1 VAQPS
6 STPSEAP
13 ANARPRGVT
22 VLAIL
27 AAISGVLAILGSIAL
42 MPRFVDA
49 GAVELV
55 LAAATLGFG
64 LLYVVL
70 AYGLWT
76 LKPWAW
82 TLGVGLS
89 AASVVLTILNLT
101 QGMQYPVGAII
112 SVAISVA
119 VIYYLYTPG
128 PRRAFGKA

>member
-1 VAQPS
+1 VAPPT
-6 STPSEAP
+6 STPSERS

-27 AAISGVLAILGSIAL
+27 AAISGVLAILGSVAL
-42 MPRFVDA
+42 MPRFVGA

-55 LAAATLGFG
+55 LAVVTLGFG
-64 LLYVVL
+64 LLYLAL

-89 AASVVLTILNLT
+89 VGSIVLTIVNLT

-112 SVAISVA
+112 SVAISAA
-119 VIYYLYTPG
+119 VIYYLFTEG